1 MRCIGRNSPCIHKF
15 TILFLKF
22 TYNAFVKTMKFSFK
36 FANCCS
42 ISILRCILAYLK
54 SISGCLSMV
63 SLPFFFLLLQRFP
76 FQLNQYKQHQYLLIY
91 IYWFLRWLLKK
102 QLKSTWSFQYSFWAS
117 NDQLYLR
124 AQFKRKKHFT
134 NILLNL
140 QRYKWYLIQVRILP
154 V

>member
-1 MRCIGRNSPCIHKF
+1 MSKPYRPNLLVTVVNHPGMNTLESIFRHFSLFLCSVCDLDI
-15 TILFLKF
+15 ILFLKF
-22 TYNAFVKTMKFSFK
+22 TYSALFKTMKFSFK

-76 FQLNQYKQHQYLLIY
+76 FRLNQYKQHQYLLIY

-102 QLKSTWSFQYSFWAS
+102 
-117 NDQLYLR
+117 
-124 AQFKRKKHFT
+124 
-134 NILLNL
+134 
-140 QRYKWYLIQVRILP
+140 
-154 V
+154 